1 MDERHDVQPD
11 RTCCAGLISHCFIV
25 FNTPT
30 VNADFATSMWSPEVA
45 KFDFRQRKICPL
57 HGFQEDPQE
66 VLARQAFVS

>member
-1 MDERHDVQPD
+1 MDECHDMQPD
-11 RTCCAGLISHCFIV
+11 RTRCSSLISYRFIV
-25 FNTPT
+25 LSAPA
-30 VNADFATSMWSPEVA
+30 VNADFATSMRSPEVA